1 MTGATARPRT
11 DVAAT
16 MRRFRIATD
25 DDVKRVEALPYGEFM
40 PHGNVHAA
48 LASVADACPER
59 PALTWLETAAA
70 EAPVRRWSYR
80 RLLDDNRRA
89 ANLFRTLGGN
99 DPRVA
104 MLLPAMPQAYIT
116 LLGAETAGLVCPI
129 NYLLSDRHI
138 AELLRA
144 THANMLVA
152 LGPHPQL
159 DIWSKVGALG
169 RECPELRHVLS
180 VGGASGAPDFDASL
194 AMHRADTLD
203 FDAAADADSVV
214 ALFHTGGTTGAP
226 KLARHRHRN
235 QPHASW
241 SAAQMMAMTADDVIV
256 NGFPLF
262 HVAGSF
268 VYGLSALLS
277 GAEVL
282 LPTLLGCAIR
292 TSCEA
297 TGRWSSGIASACWR
311 RCRP

>member
-1 MTGATARPRT
+1 M
-11 DVAAT
+11 
-16 MRRFRIATD
+16 
-25 DDVKRVEALPYGEFM
+25 
-40 PHGNVHAA
+40 
-48 LASVADACPER
+48 
-59 PALTWLETAAA
+59 ETAAA

-282 LPTLLGCAIR
+282 LPTLLGMRNPDFVRSYWEVVERHRVSLLAAVPTVISTLMEVPVNGARIETVRALFTGGSPLRRSSPPHSKVASEFRCE
-292 TSCEA
+292 TS
-297 TGRWSSGIASACWR
+297 SA
-311 RCRP
+311 